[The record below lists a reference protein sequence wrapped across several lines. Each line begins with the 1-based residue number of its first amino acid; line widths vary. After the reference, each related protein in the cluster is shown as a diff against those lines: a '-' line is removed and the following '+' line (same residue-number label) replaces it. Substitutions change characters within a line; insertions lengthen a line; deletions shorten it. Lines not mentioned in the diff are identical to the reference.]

1 MEHVLPVITAL
12 VLYSLAGILVGTVL
26 TLSSLNRKLL
36 NESEEQTVLLKE
48 IRNLLKQ
55 KV

>member
-1 MEHVLPVITAL
+1 MEHVLPVLSAL
-12 VLYSLAGILVGTVL
+12 VPYILAGILVGTVL
-26 TLSSLNRKLL
+26 TVCSLNRKLL